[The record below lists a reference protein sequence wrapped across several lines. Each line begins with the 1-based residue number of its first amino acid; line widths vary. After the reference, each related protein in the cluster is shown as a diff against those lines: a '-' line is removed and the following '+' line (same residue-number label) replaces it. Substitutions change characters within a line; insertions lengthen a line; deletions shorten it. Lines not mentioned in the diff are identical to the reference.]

1 MSITNLDNDLLYEYY
16 KVHNDIR
23 PVKVVGNKCNKKKLY
38 YCLISPY
45 FGKTMIHHSF

>member
-1 MSITNLDNDLLYEYY
+1 MSIRNLDKDLLYEYY

-23 PVKVVGNKCNKKKLY
+23 PVKVVGNKCKKKI

-45 FGKTMIHHSF
+45 FGTSIVHHSF